1 MKAEQKKNQVTSPSR
16 SVSGTSVSTEK
27 PSAYAPQ
34 SLSKETN
41 IPFKKSEPVAAA
53 PVAAKP
59 ELPKVKSAAELIE
72 GGDMPIVNKGASILK
87 IKDENI
93 KRLDIEKSDI
103 LKKKMA
109 EDLMEHDN
117 SATQQDKNK
126 MVVGSFKDGN
136 AGNRDAYTQKYI
148 DKLSSMGYDKKAV
161 SEYADKINKSKED
174 LRQAEK
180 DLDAVEL
187 TLNPIKTFGFDETL
201 GQNGRLDASGNP
213 INFTGIPQKSTEV
226 EAKTSAYMPK
236 SIKESV
242 DKFAAKTESTA
253 AKSAAEAKSTATQQY
268 KNEKTRASFKAANA
282 LLTLGNPDAAI
293 NMFTQALGNL
303 TEETERTEYQE
314 VVQGGSRDI
323 QTTYDPSLNPAY
335 SFTGLATAYLNKKDY
350 VKAIEYYQQALD
362 YYKYKSPEA
371 EVGVS
376 TGGANKVMPVDGDNN
391 ALSTALD
398 GLALAK
404 FKMGDK
410 AGSQQAMMES
420 NQIKKENTKQYALA
434 NQISVEA
441 ADEVQ
446 KQKRSEEVGGIHD
459 MLTTFLSGYDPENQL
474 GTLGYLNFPMKY
486 ISGIQQGSQTIGE
499 GMKIITD
506 QASKGIENARK
517 TGDFGLKDFNSALI
531 SGGLTILEGIAGTT
545 FASIPAVQEFN
556 LKISLIKDLA
566 RLLPK
571 EGETAVNELL
581 EMPFTVATLFAK
593 SLNLDINEKSD
604 AAKILRLTDTAL
616 SFLVLHGINK
626 GGEAA
631 KKAIADAP
639 LFSGVKNI
647 ADLKEIVG
655 KIAKKGDPAEIKQI
669 KTYTDYLKS
678 LKLDDIKKAAE
689 KNGDKEIAKTIESV
703 QKKTPTDALHVK
715 LAELKSDVR
724 DENGNPNPEF
734 EKLPAS
740 AQKEVLSNI
749 TALEKEIS
757 DKEISDVNNMS
768 RASKL
773 EADIHDIDSQIAET
787 ESKLPNFSA
796 ATQESVKR
804 TINELK
810 DKRNQLKTEQDAIQK
825 QSTGG
830 LLQSKTEGT
839 GEPGGKRGTLE
850 QGVEGAEAAT
860 EGEKIEV
867 DDLKDAEST
876 AKALDNV
883 KQEVKSELVSKSLA
897 SEFDDPYERVEKSLT
912 TEEKKT
918 IGGTKNVSKFIKDN
932 AKSNNPSIQRIARK
946 AMIAYGKYFH
956 EFKPLIDRLTEK
968 EIKEYTKSWDLSDIE
983 SLKGTKWE
991 SLMHENVDNLSLS
1004 PEQKA
1009 KLNELDIKPLNTK
1022 NTETISRGDS
1032 RNQPIDYS
1040 EHEQQVLENI
1050 KEEDGGYSYGK
1061 GSPLKD
1067 VRKGGLGLGMKSSGN
1082 WAGLVTFFSPKK
1094 RSGTNYPMISAGEFN
1109 SGARAYTHQYEFTK
1123 KPVIISKSDAQKIS
1137 KFNFKNKQELIDAT
1151 KKFKELGIDGI
1162 YDSGEIQLFDAHK
1175 ILKTKKIIEEGR
1187 KFSEQGV
1194 TSEGKK
1200 LDTYSEAISH
1210 TPSESIAETYHDI
1223 LNKPE
1228 SERTQK
1234 QEEFLSSVETA
1245 LNKKRPQ
1252 RNVIGEKVKVENAPK
1267 GSHLNIGL
1275 LDGRTNKLMS
1285 HEELLS
1291 KLPEGV
1297 EVVSYK
1303 EVPAMEPTL
1312 SIETSRPLTD
1322 AEMIKLLEDTKQ
1334 QAIPQIVEGEGILYD
1349 NMRGTKDGWGEFNP
1363 EYFITQEGKNLKEA
1377 AAIKPKPEPLTK
1389 SEKAKYDILKSKEKR
1404 GKATDADKANIAK
1417 YDKKIDQAGIV
1428 ERTKSAVS
1436 NVIKALKKIVPTL
1449 EVKTYETTK
1458 EFEAAAREQ
1467 AFTEEYYK
1475 LKEKQEIE
1483 ELTLEEIQKIKD
1495 IENKAN
1501 SSIKAGGL
1509 FDGETIHLNLEKIKT
1524 NSLFHE
1530 AVHPI
1535 LNAINAVNPKAIS
1548 RIFEQVKTV
1557 EKKLGIEG
1565 KYTEEFASNYE
1576 QSRKEMEAITEF
1588 IADVADGNI
1597 EITKSNFDFIKKA
1610 FVDMMR
1616 YLGVD
1621 LSSSIKTVGELK
1633 NLAENIAYSFE
1644 TGTEL
1649 SISKKG
1655 KSGFLDTSGKP
1666 LSISDMQYSI
1676 HNDFSDAVTKLTFE
1690 YLANAE
1696 KFKKLQEAGFITD
1709 NKTFDEYNNRHVFFH
1724 SPDGA
1729 FTGMIFKNG
1738 QLMVEGKGGLYY
1750 PIRFHE
1756 DGYFWASTESAA
1768 NGMVA
1773 QLNAQAKLNGG
1784 KIFMALTSAPI
1795 DKLLS
1800 STTVSNGV
1808 MDLFL
1813 SKILDKKTNISKSIV
1828 RQAIFEAAHADSAVM
1843 KNIKVRLKEDLTDSK
1858 NNEKL
1863 KIKNE
1868 ELKQKHGKVYRD
1880 DKGQYVYKK
1889 ELVGLKLSSLDL
1901 KGDLE
1906 EMVSTIRRKLAADK
1920 STFKDRK
1927 HYTETLI
1934 TKIAAKIKGTPAEQ
1948 SLGEFLHIGISNLE
1962 MKNVTKKGYNLSKAN
1977 ISAAISHMFH
1987 EPLIRPEAKAPLK
2000 KGEKAKEANG
2010 RVYAVL
2016 ELECKPEKIRLEG
2029 KSKKEIKA
2037 LTKMYGDPIKDSSGS
2052 YVEAYIKT
2060 IDSNKHESYP
2070 KAIVPTDGK
2079 SKTKVHIMQDREL
2092 WHENVLDPKTGKRPK
2107 ANRLKSIFPTSG
2119 VTNTSLLVSAREK
2132 GEGEVSGKAEAE
2144 TTSKAGTDPVA
2155 KAGKR
2160 KEMTEDD
2167 KGNYLFFHY
2176 SDAKFNKLNPEK
2188 VGKHLATS
2196 RGETPAKKMS
2206 MLYTRPDR
2214 LEPGVP
2220 SQNGYVVRVPKDKVY
2235 HFNSDPL
2242 NLLPEAEKL
2251 FRKENGKDKSFD
2263 LNNQVA
2269 YVSKVAAEK
2278 GFPVTTSD
2286 WNIKGTKALRA
2297 QTTEVLPVEKYSNI
2311 KPGTTNQIQF
2321 NPEFENVKPNAKR
2334 KDLYYSLEGESLE
2347 TALDRALETAK
2358 NSSIS
2363 KGLAEFKE
2371 SEYFKKQDKE
2381 IQAELEDYFKEEAG
2395 PVEKGGL
2402 EDKFDAL
2409 DDIANKLK
2417 EPLTKSEINELTSK
2431 RKAIFDENPE
2441 VKEINDNFSK
2451 ITRQLEENGELK
2463 KSRKDCP

>member
-1 MKAEQKKNQVTSPSR
+1 
-16 SVSGTSVSTEK
+16 
-27 PSAYAPQ
+27 
-34 SLSKETN
+34 
-41 IPFKKSEPVAAA
+41 
-53 PVAAKP
+53 
-59 ELPKVKSAAELIE
+59 
-72 GGDMPIVNKGASILK
+72 MPIVNKGASILK

-109 EDLMEHDN
+109 DDLMENDN
-117 SATQQDKNK
+117 P
-126 MVVGSFKDGN
+126 
-136 AGNRDAYTQKYI
+136 AYTQKYVE
-148 DKLSSMGYDKKAV
+148 KLSSMGYDKKAV

-180 DLDAVEL
+180 DLDAVEF
-187 TLNPIKTFGFDETL
+187 TLNPIKTFEFDETL
-201 GQNGRLDASGNP
+201 GQNGKLDASGKP
-213 INFTGIPQKSTEV
+213 IEFTGIPQKSTEV

-242 DKFAAKTESTA
+242 DKFAAETESTA
-253 AKSAAEAKSTATQQY
+253 AKSAAETKSTATQQY

-293 NMFTQALGNL
+293 NMFNQSLGNL

-335 SFTGLATAYLNKKDY
+335 SFTGLGTAYLNKKDY
-350 VKAIEYYQQALD
+350 VKAAEYYQQALD

-376 TGGANKVMPVDGDNN
+376 TGSAKKVMPVDGDNN

-420 NQIKKENTKQYALA
+420 NKIKSENTKQYALA

-459 MLTTFLSGYDPENQL
+459 MLETFISGYDPENKL
-474 GTLGYLNFPMKY
+474 GTIGFLNFPMKWV
-486 ISGIQQGSQTIGE
+486 SGIQQGSETLGE
-499 GMKIITD
+499 GIKMMKED
-506 QASKGIENARK
+506 VSKQFEEAKK
-517 TGDFGLKDFNSALI
+517 TGDYSLGQFGKAAI
-531 SGGLTILEGIAGTT
+531 SGGLTTVEGLVGTA
-545 FASIPAVQEFN
+545 FASMPAITAFN
-556 LKISLIKDLA
+556 AGISATNDLA

-581 EMPFTVATLFAK
+581 EMPFTMGTLFAN
-593 SLNLDINEKSD
+593 SLGINPDEKSD
-604 AAKILRLTDTAL
+604 AAKLLRILDTAISFPVMHGAHVGFKKL
-616 SFLVLHGINK
+616 SN
-626 GGEAA
+626 
-631 KKAIADAP
+631 AP
-639 LFSGVKNI
+639 LFTGVKDI
-647 ADLKEIVG
+647 ADLKDIVNR
-655 KIAKKGDPAEIKQI
+655 IVKKGDPAEIKQI
-669 KTYTDYLKS
+669 KTYTEYLKS

-773 EADIHDIDSQIAET
+773 EADIQDLDSQIAET

-810 DKRNQLKTEQDAIQK
+810 DKRNELKTEQDAIQK

-830 LLQSKTEGT
+830 LLQPET
-839 GEPGGKRGTLE
+839 GRAGETGGKRGTLE

-860 EGEKIEV
+860 EGKTFN
-867 DDLKDAEST
+867 AG
-876 AKALDNV
+876 AKKTVAGV
-883 KQEVKSELVSKSLA
+883 ELV
-897 SEFDDPYERVEKSLT
+897 EP
-912 TEEKKT
+912 
-918 IGGTKNVSKFIKDN
+918 
-932 AKSNNPSIQRIARK
+932 
-946 AMIAYGKYFH
+946 
-956 EFKPLIDRLTEK
+956 
-968 EIKEYTKSWDLSDIE
+968 
-983 SLKGTKWE
+983 
-991 SLMHENVDNLSLS
+991 
-1004 PEQKA
+1004 
-1009 KLNELDIKPLNTK
+1009 
-1022 NTETISRGDS
+1022 
-1032 RNQPIDYS
+1032 
-1040 EHEQQVLENI
+1040 
-1050 KEEDGGYSYGK
+1050 
-1061 GSPLKD
+1061 
-1067 VRKGGLGLGMKSSGN
+1067 
-1082 WAGLVTFFSPKK
+1082 
-1094 RSGTNYPMISAGEFN
+1094 
-1109 SGARAYTHQYEFTK
+1109 
-1123 KPVIISKSDAQKIS
+1123 
-1137 KFNFKNKQELIDAT
+1137 
-1151 KKFKELGIDGI
+1151 
-1162 YDSGEIQLFDAHK
+1162 
-1175 ILKTKKIIEEGR
+1175 
-1187 KFSEQGV
+1187 
-1194 TSEGKK
+1194 
-1200 LDTYSEAISH
+1200 
-1210 TPSESIAETYHDI
+1210 
-1223 LNKPE
+1223 
-1228 SERTQK
+1228 
-1234 QEEFLSSVETA
+1234 
-1245 LNKKRPQ
+1245 
-1252 RNVIGEKVKVENAPK
+1252 
-1267 GSHLNIGL
+1267 
-1275 LDGRTNKLMS
+1275 
-1285 HEELLS
+1285 
-1291 KLPEGV
+1291 
-1297 EVVSYK
+1297 SYK
-1303 EVPAMEPTL
+1303 EHNDLVAERNTPEWTQKEVAKLEESDAIDIEEIERKAKADEDFAILTGTNPEGKAHTDIENAKLQEKAVKWLEDKGYKPKKVVGKYGQGEASLFVDKMTLEDAAAFRKEFQQESVAHSKAMVYDGKYIDRVKSKDRFDIGEFK
-1312 SIETSRPLTD
+1312 EDTD
-1322 AEMIKLLEDTKQ
+1322 SATAVRQTDGTTKGFKLDYDWDNYKPIKEIIAEKAEMKAEK
-1334 QAIPQIVEGEGILYD
+1334 A
-1349 NMRGTKDGWGEFNP
+1349 
-1363 EYFITQEGKNLKEA
+1363 
-1377 AAIKPKPEPLTK
+1377 KPEPLTK

-1404 GKATDADKANIAK
+1404 GKATDADKASIAK

-1458 EFEAAAREQ
+1458 EFETAAREQ

-1483 ELTLEEIQKIKD
+1483 ELTLDEIQKIKE
-1495 IENKAN
+1495 IEDKAN

-1616 YLGVD
+1616 YFGVD

-1633 NLAENIAYSFE
+1633 TLAENIAYSFE

-1666 LSISDMQYSI
+1666 LSIADMQYSI
-1676 HNDFSDAVTKLTFE
+1676 HNDFSDAVTKMTFE

-1696 KFKKLQEAGFITD
+1696 KFKKLQEAGFITE
-1709 NKTFDEYNNRHVFFH
+1709 NKTFDEYNNRRVFFH

-1729 FTGMIFKNG
+1729 FTGMIFKDG

-1756 DGYFWASTESAA
+1756 DGYFWASTENAA

-1784 KIFMALTSAPI
+1784 KIFMALTSAPA

-1828 RQAIFEAAHADSAVM
+1828 RKAIFDAAHADSAVM
-1843 KNIKVRLKEDLTDSK
+1843 KNIKVYLKEDLTDIKK
-1858 NNEKL
+1858 NKKL

-1880 DKGQYVYKK
+1880 DKGEYVYKK

-1901 KGDLE
+1901 KGDLDE
-1906 EMVSTIRRKLAADK
+1906 IVSTIRKKLGADK
-1920 STFKDRK
+1920 SSFKDRK
-1927 HYTETLI
+1927 HFSETLI

-1948 SLGEFLHIGISNLE
+1948 SLGEFLHIGISNLD

-1987 EPLIRPEAKAPLK
+1987 EPLIRPEAEAPLK

-2029 KSKKEIKA
+2029 KTKKEIKA

-2052 YVEAYIKT
+2052 YVEAYVKT

-2132 GEGEVSGKAEAE
+2132 VEGEVSGKAEAE
-2144 TTSKAGTDPVA
+2144 PTSKAGTDPVA

-2176 SDAKFNKLNPEK
+2176 SNAKFNKLNPEK

-2220 SQNGYVVRVPKDKVY
+2220 SENGYVVRVPKNKVY
-2235 HFNSDPL
+2235 HFNTDPL
-2242 NLLPEAEKL
+2242 NLLPEAENL

-2269 YVSKVAAEK
+2269 YVAKVAAQK

-2311 KPGTTNQIQF
+2311 KPGTTNQVQF

-2334 KDLYYSLEGESLE
+2334 RDIQYSLEGESLE
-2347 TALDRALETAK
+2347 TALDRALEVAK

-2395 PVEKGGL
+2395 PVEKGAL

>member
-1 MKAEQKKNQVTSPSR
+1 MIDNNKLTAAEQAELDELNRSGLTADEQAELDELNGVSSVKKKAVTSPSR
-16 SVSGTSVSTEK
+16 LVSGTSVSTEK

-53 PVAAKP
+53 TVADDPAKKI
-59 ELPKVKSAAELIE
+59 ELDKSMGQPTKLDDS
-72 GGDMPIVNKGASILK
+72 GNPIINKGTSVSK

-93 KRLDIEKSDI
+93 KRLDFQKADI
-103 LKKKMA
+103 LK
-109 EDLMEHDN
+109 
-117 SATQQDKNK
+117 QQ
-126 MVVGSFKDGN
+126 M
-136 AGNRDAYTQKYI
+136 
-148 DKLSSMGYDKKAV
+148 
-161 SEYADKINKSKED
+161 
-174 LRQAEK
+174 EK
-180 DLDAVEL
+180 DLAE
-187 TLNPIKTFGFDETL
+187 NPSPAYRKQYIETL
-201 GQNGRLDASGNP
+201 AKKGYNKKELEQFNVQPEKKSVSAFEKYGREYDVFAPITDWSVNFAKKTLTALGDAGETFNKGVSNLIASTSEGSASEDRAREKSENLSVNDRQNISNSYVNSIKEINRQKENGLSQEDYDIKFEKINQVRKQLLGKDSETGVEQAVKGGLQVVTGNVEALFNLLPAAVTFNAGIDAINTVAEKNLSSEQAQVVEKVTSLPFTMVTSTMDALGIKPEEGSSNELVANLLNFVAIAGASHASG
-213 INFTGIPQKSTEV
+213 
-226 EAKTSAYMPK
+226 SAFKGVKEKIK
-236 SIKESV
+236 SIK
-242 DKFAAKTESTA
+242 
-253 AKSAAEAKSTATQQY
+253 
-268 KNEKTRASFKAANA
+268 
-282 LLTLGNPDAAI
+282 
-293 NMFTQALGNL
+293 
-303 TEETERTEYQE
+303 
-314 VVQGGSRDI
+314 
-323 QTTYDPSLNPAY
+323 
-335 SFTGLATAYLNKKDY
+335 
-350 VKAIEYYQQALD
+350 
-362 YYKYKSPEA
+362 
-371 EVGVS
+371 
-376 TGGANKVMPVDGDNN
+376 
-391 ALSTALD
+391 
-398 GLALAK
+398 
-404 FKMGDK
+404 
-410 AGSQQAMMES
+410 
-420 NQIKKENTKQYALA
+420 
-434 NQISVEA
+434 
-441 ADEVQ
+441 
-446 KQKRSEEVGGIHD
+446 
-459 MLTTFLSGYDPENQL
+459 
-474 GTLGYLNFPMKY
+474 
-486 ISGIQQGSQTIGE
+486 
-499 GMKIITD
+499 
-506 QASKGIENARK
+506 
-517 TGDFGLKDFNSALI
+517 
-531 SGGLTILEGIAGTT
+531 
-545 FASIPAVQEFN
+545 
-556 LKISLIKDLA
+556 
-566 RLLPK
+566 
-571 EGETAVNELL
+571 
-581 EMPFTVATLFAK
+581 
-593 SLNLDINEKSD
+593 
-604 AAKILRLTDTAL
+604 
-616 SFLVLHGINK
+616 
-626 GGEAA
+626 
-631 KKAIADAP
+631 
-639 LFSGVKNI
+639 
-647 ADLKEIVG
+647 DLKEISKNSAEG
-655 KIAKKGDPAEIKQI
+655 KLTPEEQAEFKRYSDGLSKVTLTDIKIQAEKLNTPEAKKIVERINSI
-669 KTYTDYLKS
+669 L
-678 LKLDDIKKAAE
+678 E
-689 KNGDKEIAKTIESV
+689 NAKPE
-703 QKKTPTDALHVK
+703 QDALHTELATLIDTQNK
-715 LAELKSDVR
+715 LSEGIDKQRISELIDYKEQEIKNKQAE
-724 DENGNPNPEF
+724 
-734 EKLPAS
+734 S
-740 AQKEVLSNI
+740 AQRDIEEAKNNAKIGVEIEEIDNRLLKLREDKKNNPVDEKTGENKEFNDFTDNI
-749 TALEKEIS
+749 IKNLEKQ
-757 DKEISDVNNMS
+757 K
-768 RASKL
+768 
-773 EADIHDIDSQIAET
+773 
-787 ESKLPNFSA
+787 
-796 ATQESVKR
+796 
-804 TINELK
+804 
-810 DKRNQLKTEQDAIQK
+810 QDAIQK

-850 QGVEGAEAAT
+850 QGVEGAEAAEIQKEREEKLKPYDERDASSLEAAMPDNPNHPT
-860 EGEKIEV
+860 FKVGMKFNEGMDVIVEKDTADNWNGEGEGYIAITKVIKPAEFGSDGKMTKAAQIETETFNSKEAA
-867 DDLKDAEST
+867 D
-876 AKALDNV
+876 KA
-883 KQEVKSELVSKSLA
+883 
-897 SEFDDPYERVEKSLT
+897 
-912 TEEKKT
+912 
-918 IGGTKNVSKFIKDN
+918 
-932 AKSNNPSIQRIARK
+932 
-946 AMIAYGKYFH
+946 
-956 EFKPLIDRLTEK
+956 
-968 EIKEYTKSWDLSDIE
+968 IKERY
-983 SLKGTKWE
+983 
-991 SLMHENVDNLSLS
+991 
-1004 PEQKA
+1004 
-1009 KLNELDIKPLNTK
+1009 
-1022 NTETISRGDS
+1022 
-1032 RNQPIDYS
+1032 
-1040 EHEQQVLENI
+1040 
-1050 KEEDGGYSYGK
+1050 
-1061 GSPLKD
+1061 
-1067 VRKGGLGLGMKSSGN
+1067 
-1082 WAGLVTFFSPKK
+1082 
-1094 RSGTNYPMISAGEFN
+1094 
-1109 SGARAYTHQYEFTK
+1109 
-1123 KPVIISKSDAQKIS
+1123 
-1137 KFNFKNKQELIDAT
+1137 
-1151 KKFKELGIDGI
+1151 
-1162 YDSGEIQLFDAHK
+1162 
-1175 ILKTKKIIEEGR
+1175 
-1187 KFSEQGV
+1187 
-1194 TSEGKK
+1194 
-1200 LDTYSEAISH
+1200 
-1210 TPSESIAETYHDI
+1210 
-1223 LNKPE
+1223 
-1228 SERTQK
+1228 
-1234 QEEFLSSVETA
+1234 
-1245 LNKKRPQ
+1245 
-1252 RNVIGEKVKVENAPK
+1252 EKVKSKAGEKQKEINAEYDAK
-1267 GSHLNIGL
+1267 LADSKRFINAGSKK
-1275 LDGRTNKLMS
+1275 TVA
-1285 HEELLS
+1285 
-1291 KLPEGV
+1291 GV
-1297 EVVSYK
+1297 ELVEPSYK
-1303 EVPAMEPTL
+1303 EHNDLVAERNTPEWTQNEVAKLEESDAIDIAEIERKAKADEDFAILTGTNPEGKAHTDIENAKLQEKAVKWLEDKGYKPKKVVGKYGQGEASLFVDKMTLEDAAEFRKEFQQESVAHSKAMVYDGKY
-1312 SIETSRPLTD
+1312 IERVKAKDDFNIGEFKKETD
-1322 AEMIKLLEDTKQ
+1322 SATAVRQTDGTTKGFKLDYDWENYKPIKEIIAEKAEMKAEKAEIKAEK
-1334 QAIPQIVEGEGILYD
+1334 A
-1349 NMRGTKDGWGEFNP
+1349 
-1363 EYFITQEGKNLKEA
+1363 
-1377 AAIKPKPEPLTK
+1377 KPEPLTK

-1475 LKEKQEIE
+1475 LKEKQEIG

-1495 IENKAN
+1495 IENEAN

-1509 FDGETIHLNLEKIKT
+1509 FDGKTIHLNLEKIKT

-1616 YLGVD
+1616 YFGVD

-1633 NLAENIAYSFE
+1633 TLAENIAYSFE

-1676 HNDFSDAVTKLTFE
+1676 HNDFSDAVTRMTFE

-1709 NKTFDEYNNRHVFFH
+1709 NKTFDEYNKKYVFFH

-1729 FTGMIFKNG
+1729 FTGMIFKDG

-1756 DGYFWASTESAA
+1756 DGYFWASTENAA

-1773 QLNAQAKLNGG
+1773 QFNAQAKLNGG

-1800 STTVSNGV
+1800 NTTFANGV

-1828 RQAIFEAAHADSAVM
+1828 RKAIFDAAHADSAILT
-1843 KNIKVRLKEDLTDSK
+1843 KKKLYLKEDLKNSK
-1858 NNEKL
+1858 KNEKL

-1868 ELKQKHGKVYRD
+1868 KLKQEHGEVFRD
-1880 DKGQYVYKK
+1880 KKGEYVYK
-1889 ELVGLKLSSLDL
+1889 EEVVGLRLSSLDL
-1901 KGDLE
+1901 KGDLDQ
-1906 EMVSTIRRKLAADK
+1906 MVSTIRKKLGADN
-1920 STFKDRK
+1920 SSFKDRK
-1927 HYTETLI
+1927 HFSETLM
-1934 TKIAAKIKGTPAEQ
+1934 TLIAKEIKGTPAEQ
-1948 SLGEFLHIGISNLE
+1948 SLGEFLHIGISNLD

-1987 EPLIRPEAKAPLK
+1987 EPLIRPEAEAPLK
-2000 KGEKAKEANG
+2000 KGEKAKKTNG

-2029 KSKKEIKA
+2029 KTKKEIKA
-2037 LTKMYGDPIKDSSGS
+2037 LTKMYGEPIKDSTGS
-2052 YVEAYIKT
+2052 YVEAYVKA

-2070 KAIVPTDGK
+2070 KAIVAADGK
-2079 SKTKVHIMQDREL
+2079 AKTKVHVMQDREF
-2092 WHENVLDPKTGKRPK
+2092 WHENVLDPETGERPTEDR
-2107 ANRLKSIFPTSG
+2107 AKSIMPSTVG
-2119 VTNTSLLVSAREK
+2119 ATNTSLLVSARVK

-2220 SQNGYVVRVPKDKVY
+2220 SSNGYVVRVPKDKVY
-2235 HFNSDPL
+2235 HFNTDPL

-2269 YVSKVAAEK
+2269 YVAKVAAEK